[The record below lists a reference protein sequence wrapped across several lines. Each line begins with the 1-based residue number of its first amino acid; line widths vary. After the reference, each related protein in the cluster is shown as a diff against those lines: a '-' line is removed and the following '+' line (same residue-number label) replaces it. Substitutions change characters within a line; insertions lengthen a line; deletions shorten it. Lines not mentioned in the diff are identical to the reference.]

1 MSGPSYPNKKDR
13 IINRTQK
20 TAIFV
25 DFENL
30 RLGVFE
36 KTGKD
41 KKFFFDYNNNP
52 QKVVDFC
59 NLCVFDSYHER
70 DLLNLYRIFFYTAKP
85 LDDHK
90 KKKDILE
97 FLSTLEHLNHTA
109 LRLGKLVKRG
119 DEVVQKQVDMLLG
132 IDMLEISLK
141 HFVDKVVL
149 IGYDSDI
156 SLALKLARTNGIR
169 TEIIFFEDLK
179 QRIEPSLTKHCDFI
193 KKVKV
198 EDIYNKL
205 GIKNNNINRHSE

>member
-1 MSGPSYPNKKDR
+1 MFLKK
-13 IINRTQK
+13 Q
-20 TAIFV
+20 
-25 DFENL
+25 
-30 RLGVFE
+30 E
-36 KTGKD
+36 KIKN
-41 KKFFFDYNNNP
+41 FFLITITIP
-52 QKVVDFC
+52 QKVIDFC
-59 NLCVFDSYHER
+59 DLCVFDSYHER

-90 KKKDILE
+90 KKEDILE

-149 IGYDSDI
+149 MGYDSDM
-156 SLALKLARTNGIR
+156 SPALKLARTNGIR

-179 QRIEPSLTKHCDFI
+179 RKIEPSLTKHCDFI

>member
-1 MSGPSYPNKKDR
+1 MKHKKSINLTSYKNFAIIEKYYSTRALFISGPSYPNKKNR
-13 IINRTQK
+13 IVNHTQK

-30 RLGVFE
+30 RLDVFE
-36 KTGKD
+36 KIGKD
-41 KKFFFDYNNNP
+41 KKLFFDYNNNP
-52 QKVVDFC
+52 QKVIDFC

-85 LDDHK
+85 LDNHK
-90 KKKDILE
+90 KKKDILK

-132 IDMLEISLK
+132 IDMLEIFLK

-149 IGYDSDI
+149 IGYDSDMSPALNWLEQMEFEQKLSFLKI
-156 SLALKLARTNGIR
+156 S
-169 TEIIFFEDLK
+169 
-179 QRIEPSLTKHCDFI
+179 
-193 KKVKV
+193 
-198 EDIYNKL
+198 
-205 GIKNNNINRHSE
+205 SEK

>member
-1 MSGPSYPNKKDR
+1 MNY
-13 IINRTQK
+13 TQK

-36 KTGKD
+36 KIGKD
-41 KKFFFDYNNNP
+41 KKLFFDYNNNP
-52 QKVVDFC
+52 QKVIDFC

-97 FLSTLEHLNHTA
+97 FLSTLECLNHTA
-109 LRLGKLVKRG
+109 LRLGKLVKLG
-119 DEVVQKQVDMLLG
+119 NEVVQKQVDMLLG

-141 HFVDKVVL
+141 HFVEKVVL
-149 IGYDSDI
+149 IGYDSDM
-156 SLALKLARTNGIR
+156 SPALKLARTNGIQ
-169 TEIIFFEDLK
+169 TEIILFEDLEQK
-179 QRIEPSLTKHCDFI
+179 IESSLTKHCDFI

-198 EDIYNKL
+198 GDIYNKL
-205 GIKNNNINRHSE
+205 GIKNNNNDINQ